1 METEFNTIKDA
12 LSDMT
17 KVGLDRLR
25 KFSGYKIKS
34 NLKKAGLVD
43 ALEAALK
50 ADPVTFLNKLPI
62 FDLILLRSACRTPQD
77 SVAAFDA
84 LVDMNYIELFNIV
97 NYDFDDGKGEEYIW
111 GNEEF
116 SNLFSPFIDDVIDDM
131 DRKGRTLIDYFVW
144 GMLSLYGCPT
154 LEDFMRVIKKE
165 FGKKEEDWWPIWMQ
179 VIKYAPAMDLMDGD
193 GFMVNPSMGEVDKVM
208 EDMRERG
215 FDRKPQKEYSFK
227 EIVDI
232 GATGPH
238 FVFGQGT
245 KEYQNAMAA
254 LKRCGLDESKA
265 KSKLSIAWFMVQ
277 NAMIDNRPTEIIK
290 EMIGTPTLS
299 SVDELNAIIQ
309 PLMEYMNRLPRWMLG
324 GRAPKDIPVPK
335 EALGQIA
342 AMGAVFGQMHNMMG
356 YQGVGRNDPC
366 PCGSGLKY
374 KNCHGKSV
382 S

>member
-116 SNLFSPFIDDVIDDM
+116 SNLFSPFIDDVIDDL
-131 DRKGRTLIDYFVW
+131 DRKGISFAMEAEIESVGVREMIRFILFCSVC
-144 GMLSLYGCPT
+144 LCSHFC
-154 LEDFMRVIKKE
+154 LELHFNLFSSVLC
-165 FGKKEEDWWPIWMQ
+165 Q
-179 VIKYAPAMDLMDGD
+179 C
-193 GFMVNPSMGEVDKVM
+193 
-208 EDMRERG
+208 
-215 FDRKPQKEYSFK
+215 FK
-227 EIVDI
+227 ERN
-232 GATGPH
+232 
-238 FVFGQGT
+238 
-245 KEYQNAMAA
+245 E
-254 LKRCGLDESKA
+254 L
-265 KSKLSIAWFMVQ
+265 VQ
-277 NAMIDNRPTEIIK
+277 E
-290 EMIGTPTLS
+290 E
-299 SVDELNAIIQ
+299 
-309 PLMEYMNRLPRWMLG
+309 
-324 GRAPKDIPVPK
+324 
-335 EALGQIA
+335 
-342 AMGAVFGQMHNMMG
+342 
-356 YQGVGRNDPC
+356 
-366 PCGSGLKY
+366 
-374 KNCHGKSV
+374 NCYR
-382 S
+382 

>member
-17 KVGLDRLR
+17 KLGLDRLR

-154 LEDFMRVIKKE
+154 LEDFVRVIKKE
-165 FGKKEEDWWPIWMQ
+165 FGKKKEG
-179 VIKYAPAMDLMDGD
+179 VAG
-193 GFMVNPSMGEVDKVM
+193 GE
-208 EDMRERG
+208 
-215 FDRKPQKEYSFK
+215 F
-227 EIVDI
+227 
-232 GATGPH
+232 T
-238 FVFGQGT
+238 
-245 KEYQNAMAA
+245 
-254 LKRCGLDESKA
+254 
-265 KSKLSIAWFMVQ
+265 
-277 NAMIDNRPTEIIK
+277 
-290 EMIGTPTLS
+290 S
-299 SVDELNAIIQ
+299 S
-309 PLMEYMNRLPRWMLG
+309 
-324 GRAPKDIPVPK
+324 
-335 EALGQIA
+335 
-342 AMGAVFGQMHNMMG
+342 
-356 YQGVGRNDPC
+356 
-366 PCGSGLKY
+366 
-374 KNCHGKSV
+374 
-382 S
+382 